1 MRNAA
6 LAFIL
11 SLLIGVVYGIIFT
24 NVYPLVKIDSG
35 LALGFAIAGLL
46 TYAAARSLLR
56 LFKAG
61 PAPANDES
69 APSKSAKSP
78 PDSSLV
84 E

>member
-1 MRNAA
+1 MTNAV

-11 SLLIGVVYGIIFT
+11 SLLIGVVYGVIFT
-24 NVYPLVKIDSG
+24 QVYPLVKIDSG

-56 LFKAG
+56 LFKARS
-61 PAPANDES
+61 APANDEGAS
-69 APSKSAKSP
+69 PKSAKSP
-78 PDSSLV
+78 LDSSLV